1 MSSQCR
7 LSIPA
12 SARINSNM
20 YAVASSADRIRR
32 LEEECGQTIRINSAA
47 KGQGSD
53 QCWQIR
59 ETAELQ
65 CTEGDFKIYYPNP
78 EQFFMLS
85 AGCPPTGNFT
95 VPK

>member
-7 LSIPA
+7 LSITA

-20 YAVASSADRIRR
+20 YAVPSSADRIRR
-32 LEEECGQTIRINSAA
+32 LKEEYGQMIRINSAA

-53 QCWQIR
+53 QCCQNR
-59 ETAELQ
+59 ETAEMQ
-65 CTEGDFKIYYPNP
+65 YTKRDFKMYYPNP
-78 EQFFMLS
+78 GQFFMLS